1 MKIKT
6 LQLSIILFFYASFK
20 ISAAPP
26 PPPPGIPPPVGL
38 PIDSDISL
46 LLVSAVLLGI
56 FVIRRK
62 RKLNLNKLFFNKRT
76 MACLSHTTAPEAVKL
91 IKVKL

>member
-1 MKIKT
+1 MKIKS
-6 LQLSIILFFYASFK
+6 LQLSTLLFFYASFK

-38 PIDSDISL
+38 PIDSDIPML
-46 LLVSAVLLGI
+46 LTSAILLGLFAI
-56 FVIRRK
+56 SRK
-62 RKLNLNKLFFNKRT
+62 RKINFYKLFFNKRIK
-76 MACLSHTTAPEAVKL
+76 SRQSQTTTPEAVQL